1 MTISSVSWGYP
12 PATARCA
19 PVPVASG
26 TGCSAHELP
35 PSVLRITSQHWQ
47 VRPHPRVAKDAG
59 LAGSATASTDTTSSG
74 VSIGLTQAEAGAG
87 GETTAR
93 PSTLAPGVE
102 AALKWLAPDPPSQTP
117 RAPTATPPPAADA

>member
-74 VSIGLTQAEAGAG
+74 VSIGLTEAEAGAG
-87 GETTAR
+87 GGTTAP
-93 PSTLAPGVE
+93 PSTRPPGLEAEPQRAAP
-102 AALKWLAPDPPSQTP
+102 LPRSPTP
-117 RAPTATPPPAADA
+117 